1 MFSHHRCFSNP
12 LLEASKSA
20 AEIYVPNTP
29 RKMAKKNS
37 RNEILLKAIEVLL
50 AQLLSYIVPGI
61 QEIIIIIERNKV
73 MKRKKIT
80 ELGKEAELSMELTPV
95 PFFCLTLFHR
105 TLRSYSSRTN
115 IWRTNVTSS
124 KRKSK
129 TWAASRLTSKRPI
142 SP

>member
-1 MFSHHRCFSNP
+1 
-12 LLEASKSA
+12 
-20 AEIYVPNTP
+20 
-29 RKMAKKNS
+29 MAKKNS

-50 AQLLSYIVPGI
+50 VQLLSYIVPGI
-61 QEIIIIIERNKV
+61 QEIIIIIERNKA

-95 PFFCLTLFHR
+95 PFFYLTLFHR
-105 TLRSYSSRTN
+105 TLRSYSSKTN
-115 IWRTNVTSS
+115 SWHIDVTSS

-129 TWAASRLTSKRPI
+129 TRAASGPASKRPI